1 MPFEIYHRDALPPDK
16 YKVGESSLGVG
27 SEGERRV
34 GGGVSE
40 VEGGEG
46 SSLTLSEHNPL
57 VENILFCIL
66 WGLFRTPPPMDNY

>member
-1 MPFEIYHRDALPPDK
+1 MPFEIDHRDALPPDI

-34 GGGVSE
+34 GVVGGVSE

-46 SSLTLSEHNPL
+46 ICLTLSEHNPL
-57 VENILFCIL
+57 VDNIYNEYKLLNI
-66 WGLFRTPPPMDNY
+66 